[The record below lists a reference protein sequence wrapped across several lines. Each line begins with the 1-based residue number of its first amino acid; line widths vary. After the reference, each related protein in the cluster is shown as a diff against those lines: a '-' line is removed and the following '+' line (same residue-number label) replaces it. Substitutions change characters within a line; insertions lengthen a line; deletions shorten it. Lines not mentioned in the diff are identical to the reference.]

1 MRNLKEIIEDTC
13 KNINSNFLNFIKD
26 IKNIKVIGFKELWK
40 RNKSN
45 FLIMFISIFVIFIFL
60 ISSISLSK
68 EEVLSKFESALING
82 GSSKLTN
89 YVKVENEKISSKEL
103 QPLID
108 LYDKDEIRIRKI
120 INGLRKNGK
129 SGNFTLVSRKGI
141 LKEKYY
147 ININTINVN
156 FTTNISG
163 VDIEFSNKKFNLV
176 DKAEFYVIPGTYKV
190 LYTYKTE
197 HGDISDSKI
206 INLMEDETVE
216 INIDGNYITLYSNFN
231 DAKVFINDFDT
242 GLEAKDIKSYGPLPK
257 DIDIKIYL
265 EREFPWGT
273 ISSEQVL
280 ISNNQYIKLDIN
292 MVNDKLNNMIDEK
305 VNKFYFSLFE
315 ALNSKDKGLIYG
327 STDEVKESVYNY
339 INENTF
345 LLTPNYE
352 ITDLSVDIEKSDFKY
367 EDNIYKASL
376 VTRIDYSI
384 YKKILPFVKNS
395 NESSFILNLEY
406 EDGEFI
412 IKGIQKIDI

>member
-82 GSSKLTN
+82 DSSKLTN

-108 LYDKDEIRIRKI
+108 LYDKDEIKIRKI

-176 DKAEFYVIPGTYKV
+176 DKAEFDVIPGTYKV

-206 INLMEDETVE
+206 INLMKDETVE

-242 GLEAKDIKSYGPLPK
+242 GLKAKDIKSYGPLPK

-327 STDEVKESVYNY
+327 STDEVRESVYNY
-339 INENTF
+339 INEKTF
-345 LLTPNYE
+345 LLTQNYE
-352 ITDLSVDIEKSDFKY
+352 ISDLSVDIEKSDFKY